1 MPHPTVPDSVRET
14 VESAC
19 AGVGNDSTRLLDV
32 LHAVQDRLR
41 CIDNDSI
48 DAVASVLGLPRV
60 DVAATASFYH
70 FFSSRRLGKV
80 VIRVCDD
87 VVDRL
92 KGFDEVMTAF
102 EAGLGIKR
110 GQTTPDGR
118 YSLGTTPCI
127 GMSDQA
133 PAALVNDVV
142 VTRLTP
148 TKVKSLLYDLRQHL
162 DPRKLVQSAGDGMN
176 AHPLVHAMVL
186 NNIQKRGP
194 VIFSENTVNGRGLEK
209 AVSLAPEQ
217 VIREVRE
224 AGLRGHG
231 GAGFLTGVKGGF
243 VQDAKGARKF
253 VVANAD
259 EGEPGTF
266 KDRVLLTE
274 RPDLIVEGMTISAWA
289 VGAREGIL
297 YLRGEYAY
305 LRPYLE
311 SVLEER
317 RRRGWLG
324 KRVAGRDG
332 FDFDVRI
339 QLGAGSYICGEET
352 ALLSS
357 AEGEP
362 GIPKTRPP
370 FPTKEG
376 YLRCPTTVNNVET
389 LACATRIL
397 ENGPRWFGNFGT
409 MGSRGTRLLSVSG
422 DCGNPGVYEVVF
434 GTKLRE
440 VLEMA
445 GGEDAQAVQ
454 VGGPSG
460 RLVGPRE
467 YDRHIDYDDLATGG
481 SIILYGPGRDLIRI
495 VRCYMD
501 FFVAESCG
509 FCVPC
514 RVGNV
519 LIAEALDAV
528 LEGRADE
535 AALDRLAELCR
546 TVKSNSRCG
555 LGASSPNAVLQT
567 LRGFRPAYNRL
578 LRKPDGRGS
587 TGFDVARALSQA
599 EEAAGR
605 ASEIFGS
612 SLGA

>member
-1 MPHPTVPDSVRET
+1 MRTAVTIPEPTQQT
-14 VESAC
+14 VIAAC
-19 AGVGNDSTRLLDV
+19 AGVGNDPNRLLDV

-41 CIDNDSI
+41 RIDDDAI
-48 DAVASVLGLPRV
+48 DAVASILALPRV
-60 DVAATASFYH
+60 DVASTAAFYH
-70 FFSSRRLGKV
+70 FFSRKGEGKV
-80 VIRVCDD
+80 AIRVCDD

-92 KGFDEVMTAF
+92 KGYDAVMQAF
-102 EAGLGIKR
+102 EEGLGIR
-110 GQTTPDGR
+110 CGETTPDGR
-118 YSLGTTPCI
+118 YSLHSTSCI

-142 VTRLTP
+142 VTKLTP
-148 TKVKSLLYDLRQHL
+148 AKVKSLIYDLRQHL
-162 DPRKLVQSAGDGMN
+162 DPQKLVQVTGDGVN
-176 AHPLVHAMVL
+176 SHPKVRAMVL

-194 VIFSENTVNGRGLEK
+194 VIFTENTVNGRGLQK
-209 AVSLAPEQ
+209 ALSMSSEQ
-217 VIREVRE
+217 VIREMRE

-231 GAGFLTGVKGGF
+231 GAGFLTGMKWSYVL
-243 VQDAKGARKF
+243 DAKGPRKF

-274 RPDLIVEGMTISAWA
+274 RPDLVIEGMTIAGWA

-305 LRPYLE
+305 LKDYLE
-311 SVLEER
+311 EVLEQ
-317 RRRGWLG
+317 RRGQNLLG
-324 KRVAGRDG
+324 KRVCGKDG

-339 QLGAGSYICGEET
+339 QLGAGAYVCGEET

-357 AEGEP
+357 AEGKP

-370 FPTKEG
+370 FPAKEG
-376 YLRCPTTVNNVET
+376 YLRLPTTINNIET

-397 ENGPRWFGNFGT
+397 ENGPRWFSNFGT
-409 MGSRGTRLLSVSG
+409 MGSRGTKLLSVCG
-422 DCGNPGVYEVVF
+422 DCGNPGIYEVVF
-434 GTKLRE
+434 GVKLRE
-440 VLEMA
+440 VLEMD

-460 RLVGPRE
+460 RMIGPRE
-467 YDRHIDYDDLATGG
+467 FDRIIDYDDLSTGG
-481 SIILYGPGRDLIRI
+481 SIVIFGQGRDLVRV

-501 FFVAESCG
+501 FFVNESCG

-519 LIAEALDAV
+519 LIAQALDKV

-535 AALDRLAELCR
+535 SDLESLNDLCR

-555 LGASSPNAVLQT
+555 LGVSSPNGVLQT
-567 LRGFRPAYNRL
+567 LRNFRPAYNRL
-578 LRKPDGRGS
+578 LRKPNGS
-587 TGFDVARALSQA
+587 TAFDVKRALGEA
-599 EEAAGR
+599 EDAAGR
-605 ASEIFGS
+605 SSEIFGDA
-612 SLGA
+612 LGA